1 MVVDTT
7 KSCKPSILC
16 DIPVVRGVCIVIP
29 LVRGDCEG
37 CVGIPLSEEAIVG
50 VVALS
55 LIPLV

>member
-7 KSCKPSILC
+7 KNCKPSLLC
-16 DIPVVRGVCIVIP
+16 DISLVRDDCVDIP

-37 CVGIPLSEEAIVG
+37 CIGIPLSEEVIIG

-55 LIPLV
+55 LIPIV